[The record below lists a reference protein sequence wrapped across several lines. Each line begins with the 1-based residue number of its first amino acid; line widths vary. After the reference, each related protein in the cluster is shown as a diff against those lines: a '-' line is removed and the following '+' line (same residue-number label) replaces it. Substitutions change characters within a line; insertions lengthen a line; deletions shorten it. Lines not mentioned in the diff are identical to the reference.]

1 MTTREELTGQ
11 GFTFFMFTKP
21 EVRAEFKART
31 AETFEFAPEFT
42 EVFCRQGFEVLFLGV
57 RRLHHTPVKFT
68 RAEAL

>member
-31 AETFEFAPEFT
+31 AETFEFAE
-42 EVFCRQGFEVLFLGV
+42 CRQGFEVLFLGV

-68 RAEAL
+68 RAEVL